1 MTRGRKGRGAG
12 EFFAR
17 QVGAAYAHTMPT
29 ALTTVSELVKE
40 AVRHD
45 GEGRPVL
52 YARVEGEIN
61 LHNSPALR
69 SDLLKLVEEE
79 KPRAMVLNLSNVP
92 YMDSSAIAVLVEV
105 LKALRADQGEVHLT
119 QLQQR
124 VAGLLHIAR
133 LDSIFI
139 LNDTDEQ
146 ALAAANGAKKLDATP
161 E

>member
-1 MTRGRKGRGAG
+1 MAT
-12 EFFAR
+12 ELI
-17 QVGAAYAHTMPT
+17 T
-29 ALTTVSELVKE
+29 ASDLVKE

-45 GEGRPVL
+45 GNESGPLV

-79 KPRAMVLNLSNVP
+79 KPRAMVLNLADVP

-119 QLQQR
+119 NLQKR

-146 ALAAANGAKKLDATP
+146 AMVAAGHVEQD
-161 E
+161 

>member
-1 MTRGRKGRGAG
+1 MAT
-12 EFFAR
+12 
-17 QVGAAYAHTMPT
+17 P
-29 ALTTVSELVKE
+29 LTTASELVKE

-45 GEGRPVL
+45 VNGRPVL

-69 SDLLKLVEEE
+69 ADLLKLVEDE
-79 KPRAMVLNLSNVP
+79 KPRAMVLNLSSVP

-119 QLQQR
+119 QLQKR

-139 LNDTDEQ
+139 LNETDEE
-146 ALAAANGAKKLDATP
+146 AMAAVNAVS
-161 E
+161 

>member
-1 MTRGRKGRGAG
+1 MST
-12 EFFAR
+12 E
-17 QVGAAYAHTMPT
+17 
-29 ALTTVSELVKE
+29 LTTASDLVKE
-40 AVRHD
+40 AVRHN
-45 GEGRPVL
+45 GNESGPLV

-79 KPRAMVLNLSNVP
+79 KPRAMVLNLAEVP

-119 QLQQR
+119 NLQKR

-139 LNDTDEQ
+139 LNDTDEE
-146 ALAAANGAKKLDATP
+146 AMAAAGHVTGA
-161 E
+161 